1 MLISQTQV
9 QRLEVELLEVKGKLA
24 EAEAVKYAAYGVDD
38 PIVEELKEK
47 NLKMEAEIEMY
58 KCDWMKSELR
68 QSKLKEV
75 VYTLK
80 TELEKYSPRK

>member
-47 NLKMEAEIEMY
+47 NLKISKLET
-58 KCDWMKSELR
+58 DWMKSELR

>member
-24 EAEAVKYAAYGVDD
+24 DAEAVKYAAYGVDD

-47 NLKMEAEIEMY
+47 NLKISKLET
-58 KCDWMKSELR
+58 DWMKSELR

>member
-24 EAEAVKYAAYGVDD
+24 DVQAKYDAYSADD
-38 PIVEELKEK
+38 PMVEELKEK